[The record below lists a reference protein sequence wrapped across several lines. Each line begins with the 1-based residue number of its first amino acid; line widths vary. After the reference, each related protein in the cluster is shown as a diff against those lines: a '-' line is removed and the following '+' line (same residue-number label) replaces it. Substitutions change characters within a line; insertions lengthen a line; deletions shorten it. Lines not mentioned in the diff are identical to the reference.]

1 MKAGTS
7 PRLTAPSVERVQV
20 YLHAGQVFASAQP
33 CEITTVLGSC
43 VAVLLVDGVR
53 RIGGASHYLLPFDAG
68 GALATARFGTVAI
81 SMLVEQMLTQGSRRR
96 DLVAKVFGGAAT
108 LRVGERNHGPTLG
121 EKNIE
126 VAQRRLDEEDI
137 PIVAQDVGGSVGRK
151 VVFFSDEGH
160 VWIKKL

>member
-1 MKAGTS
+1 MKGGTS
-7 PRLTAPSVERVQV
+7 PRQMAPSIERVQV
-20 YLHAGQVFASAQP
+20 YLHAGQVFASATP
-33 CEITTVLGSC
+33 CEVTTVLGSC

-68 GALATARFGTVAI
+68 GSLATARFGTVAI
-81 SMLVEQMLTQGSRRR
+81 SMLVEQMLALGSRRR

-108 LRVGERNHGPTLG
+108 LRSGDGSRGPTLG

-137 PIVAQDVGGSVGRK
+137 PVVAQDVGGIVGRK
-151 VVFFSDEGH
+151 VVFFTDEGH

>member
-1 MKAGTS
+1 
-7 PRLTAPSVERVQV
+7 LD
-20 YLHAGQVFASAQP
+20 
-33 CEITTVLGSC
+33 I
-43 VAVLLVDGVR
+43 
-53 RIGGASHYLLPFDAG
+53 G

-81 SMLVEQMLTQGSRRR
+81 SMLVEQMLSLGSRRR

-108 LRVGERNHGPTLG
+108 LKVGDRSHGPTLG

-151 VVFFSDEGH
+151 VVFFTDEGH

>member
-1 MKAGTS
+1 M
-7 PRLTAPSVERVQV
+7 APGIERVQV
-20 YLHAGQVFASAQP
+20 YLHAGQVFASSTP
-33 CEITTVLGSC
+33 CEVTTVLGSC

-68 GALATARFGTVAI
+68 GSLATARFGTVAI
-81 SMLVEQMLTQGSRRR
+81 SMLVEQMLALGSRRR

-108 LRVGERNHGPTLG
+108 LRGGDPGRGPTLG

-137 PIVAQDVGGSVGRK
+137 PVVAQDVGGSVGRK
-151 VVFFSDEGH
+151 VVFFTDEGH